1 MALFEIEHL
10 DKTYHTGGVE
20 TPVLHDLSFSIE
32 KGEFVSVMG
41 PSGSGKST
49 LLQIMGF
56 LSDLSSGEFRF
67 NGRRFSEYDEDER
80 AQVRNAEMG
89 FIFQAFNL
97 LPRQTIRENVLL
109 PLMYSDRPADSW
121 NERVEEVVESVGLE
135 HRIDYETYKLSGGEK
150 QRVAI
155 ARALVNNPD
164 VIFADEPTGNL
175 DSASGQKVMEEIQDL
190 YENHDH
196 TVILITHEARTAQYA
211 ERLIELQDGRIVKDE
226 KITNQ
231 LRARDGFKK

>member
-1 MALFEIEHL
+1 MALFEIKHM

-190 YENHDH
+190 YENHNH